1 VGKHGTRARI
11 SGSRYLIAGLAGG
24 ALSVSSC
31 AMALETAA
39 PEALPPVRETAM
51 VGAVQSALADIV
63 QVERSDGFLLR
74 QSDSLLG
81 AVIGKDRLLGD
92 TMDDGLVLRQTSML
106 GQAREAWPAEVE
118 LPLRLSQMMTTLPP
132 GRPEPR
138 WMTVQDQPG
147 QLRQSREL
155 SMPMPGAAGFGQSLS
170 RGQPVPGQAVTGFP
184 SIEGGIASANGSAS
198 VGPSAASPGEGEAS
212 QGGSFGAFGW
222 EIPPVRWGG
231 SLGYTHQRSSSNN
244 GYASSSQGVFAN
256 MSASSYLYAPW
267 FARVSARL
275 GITTSSSES
284 SNTVG
289 GAAESS
295 RNSNVVGGGE
305 INMFSSSRYPFR
317 AYFDRT
323 DSRASGI
330 LVTND
335 YVSNRFGMTQNFRS
349 EDGNS
354 GGNLIFDRSEV
365 NTSNGLRDEVTAL
378 SGGYSTQLGIV
389 QNSFNGRYSL
399 GERTGTGDHARLIG
413 LNSSHIANISDTL
426 NWGATM
432 NYTDSDIRTSS
443 GLGNGISNHG
453 RYLQLYTYGSWLP
466 DFEDIEDLPL
476 TLSGGLRYT
485 SQDTQFGSDGFS
497 ANTLGANLSAL
508 YRYSNN
514 LSLSVNGAMNQM
526 NQSQGESQ
534 TITQLGSS
542 INYTGNPLSIG
553 KFSYNWNTGA
563 NANWQSGYGVTPA
576 NSVTSGQASHNLSRI
591 FTLSPGQ
598 TLSFNGSQSINLIN
612 SALIGTT
619 QSLTHTVSAN
629 LGMTSAE
636 RFSGSVSTMLSDV
649 RTTGYLEQAYRVLN
663 VGFFGQGQL
672 SQISSANVN
681 LMFNWSDQSFKTV
694 DSFGI
699 PVTQNAQHMTLNGS
713 ASYNHL
719 RFAGVRGLRYTLSF
733 AADTRLRDDRLYGN
747 ANGEIDRARFT
758 LSNRLEYRIGLLD
771 FRLSLVNNEVGGKKN
786 ALLFFQV
793 ARQIGSF

>member
-1 VGKHGTRARI
+1 MGKHGTRARI

-31 AMALETAA
+31 VLAVESAV

-51 VGAVQSALADIV
+51 VGAVQAALADIV
-63 QVERSDGFLLR
+63 QTEREDGFLLR
-74 QSDSLLG
+74 HSDTLLG
-81 AVIGKDRLLGD
+81 TLVGKDRPVRD
-92 TMDDGLVLRQTSML
+92 MADDGLALRPSSML
-106 GQAREAWPAEVE
+106 GRAREAWPADVE

-138 WMTVQDQPG
+138 WMTMPDQPG

-155 SMPMPGAAGFGQSLS
+155 FLPMPGAAGV
-170 RGQPVPGQAVTGFP
+170 GQPAPAGASFPGQAGAGFP
-184 SIEGGIASANGSAS
+184 AAGATPSGAGGAPLAQST
-198 VGPSAASPGEGEAS
+198 AAPGGAEAA
-212 QGGSFGAFGW
+212 QPGSFGAFGW
-222 EIPPVRWGG
+222 EIPPIRWGG
-231 SLGYTHQRSSSNN
+231 SLGYTHQRSSSNT
-244 GYASSSQGVFAN
+244 GYTSSSQGVFAN
-256 MSASSYLYAPW
+256 LSASSYLYAPW

-284 SNTVG
+284 SSTVG
-289 GAAESS
+289 GVAESNRS
-295 RNSNVVGGGE
+295 SNLVGGGE
-305 INMFSSSRYPFR
+305 VNMFSSSRYPFR

-323 DSRASGI
+323 DSRASGV

-354 GGNLIFDRSEV
+354 GGNLIFDRSEI
-365 NTSNGLRDEVTAL
+365 NTSNGKRDEVTAL

-399 GERTGTGDHARLIG
+399 GERSGTGDHARLIG

-443 GLGNGISNHG
+443 GLGNATSTHG

-466 DFEDIEDLPL
+466 DFEDLDDLPL

-485 SQDTQFGSDGFS
+485 AQDTQFGGDGFT
-497 ANTLGANLSAL
+497 ANTLGGNLSAL

-514 LSLSVNGAMNQM
+514 LSFSLNGAMNQL
-526 NQSQGESQ
+526 NQSQGASQ

-542 INYTGNPLSIG
+542 VNYTGNPLSIG

-563 NANWQSGYGVTPA
+563 NANWQSGYGPTPA
-576 NSVTSGQASHNLSRI
+576 NSVTSGQAGHNLSRI

-598 TLSFNGSQSINLIN
+598 TLSFNGSQSINVIN
-612 SALIGTT
+612 SALVGTT
-619 QSLTHTVSAN
+619 QSLTHTLSAN

-649 RTTGYLEQAYRVLN
+649 RTTGYLEQGYRVLN

-694 DSFGI
+694 DSFGV

>member
-1 VGKHGTRARI
+1 VGKPGTRARI

-31 AMALETAA
+31 ALAVEAAA
-39 PEALPPVRETAM
+39 PEVLPPVRETVM
-51 VGAVQSALADIV
+51 VGAVQAALADIA
-63 QVERSDGFLLR
+63 QGDADAGFLLR
-74 QSDSLLG
+74 QSDSLVSTL
-81 AVIGKDRLLGD
+81 VGKDRQVFD
-92 TMDDGLVLRQTSML
+92 PTDDGLSLRASSML
-106 GQAREAWPAEVE
+106 GRAREEWPAEVE
-118 LPLRLSQMMTTLPP
+118 LPLRLSQMMSTTPP

-138 WMTVQDQPG
+138 WMTLPDQPG

-155 SMPMPGAAGFGQSLS
+155 LMPMPGAAGV
-170 RGQPVPGQAVTGFP
+170 GQPAPQMQGFSGQTVDGLDGGGVSGAGGAAPAQSSAVT
-184 SIEGGIASANGSAS
+184 SGG
-198 VGPSAASPGEGEAS
+198 AAEAKDS
-212 QGGSFGAFGW
+212 GSFGMFGW

-244 GYASSSQGVFAN
+244 GYSSTSQGVFAN
-256 MSASSYLYAPW
+256 LSASSYLYAPW

-284 SNTVG
+284 AGAVG
-289 GAAESS
+289 GTGESNRS
-295 RNSNVVGGGE
+295 SNVVGGGE

-365 NTSNGLRDEVTAL
+365 NTSNGQRDEVTAL
-378 SGGYSTQLGIV
+378 SGGYSTQLGVV
-389 QNSFNGRYSL
+389 QNSINGRYSL
-399 GERTGTGDHARLIG
+399 GQRTGTGDHARLIG

-443 GLGNGISNHG
+443 GLGNAISNRG

-466 DFEDIEDLPL
+466 DFEDLDDLPL

-485 SQDTQFGSDGFS
+485 SQDTQFGNDGFN

-508 YRYSNN
+508 YRHSNN
-514 LSLSVNGAMNQM
+514 LSLSLNGAMNQL
-526 NQSQGESQ
+526 NQSQGASQ

-542 INYTGNPLSIG
+542 INYTGNPLSFG
-553 KFSYNWNTGA
+553 NFSYNWNTGA
-563 NANWQSGYGVTPA
+563 NANWQSAVASTPA

-598 TLSFNGSQSINLIN
+598 TLSFNGSQSLNVIN
-612 SALIGTT
+612 SALVGTT

-629 LGMTSAE
+629 LGMTAAE
-636 RFSGSVSTMLSDV
+636 RFSGSVSTMISDV
-649 RTTGYLEQAYRVLN
+649 RTTGYLEQSYRVLN

-699 PVTQNAQHMTLNGS
+699 PLTQNAQHMTLNGS

-747 ANGEIDRARFT
+747 TNSEIDRARFT
-758 LSNRLEYRIGLLD
+758 LTNRLEYRIGLLD
-771 FRLSLVNNEVGGKKN
+771 FRLSLINNEVGGKKN

-793 ARQIGSF
+793 SRQIGSF